1 MRVAG
6 GGAADD
12 DVHEERNR
20 TRSSVRDD
28 KASVEPKSVPL
39 SVRSFRSAELF
50 AGEQEVIIEHGDEHY
65 RLRSTRN
72 GKLILTK

>member
-1 MRVAG
+1 MRLARG
-6 GGAADD
+6 GVADD
-12 DVHEERNR
+12 DVHEERDR
-20 TRSSVRDD
+20 TRGSVRDD
-28 KASVEPKSVPL
+28 KAAVEPKSVPL
-39 SVRSFRSAELF
+39 SVRIFRSAELF